1 MPREFTRSERVSDAI
16 QRELATLIRENV
28 RDPRVGM
35 LSVTDVTVSRDL
47 ATAKI
52 YVAFVGERSQQQ
64 IDKGLD
70 ALNGAAGYL
79 RKLLSSSI
87 SLRVTPK
94 LTFFFDESGHRGQRL
109 EALIDFAVTS
119 DTDKNNQGES

>member
-1 MPREFTRSERVSDAI
+1 MPREFTRSERVSDAV
-16 QRELATLIRENV
+16 QKELAVLIRENV

-35 LSVTDVTVSRDL
+35 LSVTYVNVSRDL
-47 ATAKI
+47 SVAKVYI
-52 YVAFVGERSQQQ
+52 TFVGERSREQ
-64 IDKGLD
+64 IDQGLE

-94 LTFFFDESGHRGQRL
+94 LTFFFDESGHRGRHL

-119 DTDKNNQGES
+119 NVVDNDDGES

>member
-1 MPREFTRSERVSDAI
+1 MPREFTRSERVSDAL
-16 QRELATLIRENV
+16 QKELAILIRENV

-47 ATAKI
+47 AVAKVYI
-52 YVAFVGERSQQQ
+52 AFVGERSREQ
-64 IDKGLD
+64 IDQGLG

-94 LTFFFDESGHRGQRL
+94 LTFFFDESGHRGQHL
-109 EALIDFAVTS
+109 EALIDFAVKSNTAG
-119 DTDKNNQGES
+119 KNDGES

>member
-1 MPREFTRSERVSDAI
+1 MPREFTRSERVSDAV
-16 QRELATLIRENV
+16 QRELATLIRDNV

-35 LSVTDVTVSRDL
+35 LSVTEVLVSRDL
-47 ATAKI
+47 AVAKVYI
-52 YVAFVGERSQQQ
+52 TFVGERSPQQ
-64 IDKGLD
+64 IDEGIE

-79 RKLLSSSI
+79 RKLLASSI

-94 LTFFFDESGHRGQRL
+94 LTFFFDESGHRGQHL

-119 DTDKNNQGES
+119 KSKHSGDS

>member
-1 MPREFTRSERVSDAI
+1 MPREFTRSERVSDTV
-16 QRELATLIRENV
+16 QRELAILIRDNV

-35 LSVTDVTVSRDL
+35 LSVTEVIVSRDL
-47 ATAKI
+47 AVAKVYI
-52 YVAFVGERSQQQ
+52 TFVGERSREQ
-64 IDKGLD
+64 IEQGVE

-79 RKLLSSSI
+79 RKLLASSL

-94 LTFFFDESGHRGQRL
+94 LTFFFDESGHRGQHL

-119 DTDKNNQGES
+119 NNSNNDQES